1 MDNLDFDRMYK
12 EKGLASQRRYP
23 NEPLIQFLG
32 EHYFSIPRE
41 KRGDTRILEVG
52 CGSGANLWAI
62 AKEGFDTYGMDISE
76 TALELCRDVMKGYGV
91 EATLSVGT
99 MQKMD
104 FKDNFF
110 DAVVDVLTVE
120 HTDLKGHATTYREIF
135 RCLKKGGRF
144 FSWHLG
150 AGSVNFK
157 EGGGRRIDRQTI
169 DNAPNPDVPYSNN
182 GLTCFLTVPDARKLL
197 GVAGFEDIKIERV
210 VRTYKNMTQKIE
222 YFSIQAI
229 RP

>member
-1 MDNLDFDRMYK
+1 MDNLDFDRMYR
-12 EKGLASQRRYP
+12 EKGLAAQRRYST
-23 NEPLIQFLG
+23 EPLIQFLA
-32 EHYFSIPRE
+32 EHYFSIP
-41 KRGDTRILEVG
+41 KNDRGDVRILEVG

-62 AKEGFDTYGMDISE
+62 AKEGFDTYGMDISA
-76 TALELCRDVMKGYGV
+76 TALELCRDVMRGYGV
-91 EATLSVGT
+91 EAKLSVGN

-104 FKDNFF
+104 FEDNFF
-110 DAVVDVLTVE
+110 DAIIDVLTIE
-120 HTDLKGHATTYREIF
+120 HTDLKGHVATYREIF

-157 EGGGRRIDRQTI
+157 EGGGNRIDRQTI
-169 DNAPNPDVPYSNN
+169 DNAPNPEVPYSNN
-182 GLTCFLTVPDARKLL
+182 GLTCFLTPSSAHRMLAA
-197 GVAGFEDIKIERV
+197 AGFADITIERT

>member
-1 MDNLDFDRMYK
+1 MDNLDFDRMYR
-12 EKGLASQRRYP
+12 EKGLAAQRRYP
-23 NEPLIQFLG
+23 NEPLIQFLA
-32 EHYFSIPRE
+32 EHYFSIP
-41 KRGDTRILEVG
+41 KNDRGDVRILEVG

-62 AKEGFDTYGMDISE
+62 AKEGFDTYGMDISA
-76 TALELCRDVMKGYGV
+76 TALELCRDVMRGYGV
-91 EATLSVGT
+91 EAKLSVGN

-104 FKDNFF
+104 FEDNFF
-110 DAVVDVLTVE
+110 DAIIDVLTIE
-120 HTDLKGHATTYREIF
+120 HTDLKGHVATYREIF

-157 EGGGRRIDRQTI
+157 EGGGNRIDRQTI
-169 DNAPNPDVPYSNN
+169 DNAPNPEVPYSNN
-182 GLTCFLTVPDARKLL
+182 GLTCFLTPSSAHRMLAA
-197 GVAGFEDIKIERV
+197 AGFADITIERT

>member
-1 MDNLDFDRMYK
+1 MNNLDFDRMYR
-12 EKGLASQRRYP
+12 EKGLAAQRRYP
-23 NEPLIQFLG
+23 NEPLIQFLA
-32 EHYFSIPRE
+32 EYYFSIPKKR
-41 KRGDTRILEVG
+41 RGDTRILEVG
-52 CGSGANLWAI
+52 CGSGANLWMI
-62 AKEGFDTYGMDISE
+62 AQEGFDAYGMDISE
-76 TALELCRDVMKGYGV
+76 AALELCAEVLQNYSVHAK
-91 EATLSVGT
+91 LSAGT

-104 FKDNFF
+104 FMDSFF
-110 DAVVDVLTVE
+110 DAVVDVLSVE
-120 HTDLKGHATTYREIF
+120 HVDLEGHRAVYREIF

-169 DNAPNPDVPYSNN
+169 DNAPNPEVPYSNN
-182 GLTCFLTVPDARKLL
+182 GLTCFLTPPSARRLL
-197 GVAGFEDIKIERV
+197 SDAGFSDISIERT

-222 YFSIQAI
+222 YFSIHAM